1 MSEVEYFHKDRHPR
15 CCCVQCVSDEAEHEI
30 SGLRRFVLDS
40 TSFLQAELNEQKNER
55 VHWQQRAW
63 IAEDKVERLKDLIAA
78 ENELRPRWAQGYS
91 SDSVAAQCSQAALSE
106 IFKKLGVTNQ
116 TEAMQALEEKW

>member
-15 CCCVQCVSDEAEHEI
+15 CCCAQCVSDEAEHEI

-63 IAEDKVERLKDLIAA
+63 IAEDKVDKLQAVVDAA
-78 ENELRPRWAQGYS
+78 KHLVSKYRDELLHRC
-91 SDSVAAQCSQAALSE
+91 DVD
-106 IFKKLGVTNQ
+106 
-116 TEAMQALEEKW
+116 ALERALEQKEVE